1 MKRSV
6 KLKKLYGDINLH
18 NIFELVKSES
28 STPSKLNIDAFVSS
42 ARETICIVLE
52 SGMNDDLAKKLSG
65 IKEARI
71 YALVPHIDESK
82 YAKLRGK
89 AIVREVP
96 NIKGNYCLIDNKV
109 LLLFDKAMNG
119 VVVKSQD
126 AISTVK
132 KIFEREFWENATEEY
147 IEAKRPCAERT
158 FDVPPIYNSN
168 DVIIDEGFE
177 EITDVK
183 KLIDNAETVAYT
195 GKIANETTQNIIL
208 NNIAANSN
216 YLKTSSGDNIYY
228 YPQLPFCFA
237 ISFGDTYAVNFDVAE
252 YDNLPERAK
261 GRLFAVKVGNL
272 NFGDYYKFNKHK
284 TIGELVGQTVI
295 DADGKNIEIKESA
308 EESRKIV
315 VDLRLAREFER
326 MESDPETL
334 EARLDKRDA
343 KLLTT
348 NHTAKQVI
356 YNIELQIQS
365 KTLSKKAD
373 IYKQFEEANKAYA
386 SKQKELSDFV
396 DKLKD
401 KDIKKTFLSLS
412 TDTFDTVEEYRSAA
426 EALNAFIDEINN
438 EDSLGELL
446 GSKKAPKSISK
457 LKITDITMDIPKH
470 GVLYQQNSKYEYIL
484 NRSGDLDSAINEMKK
499 VGIEQANVAYLEEK

>member
-1 MKRSV
+1 MRSV
-6 KLKKLYGDINLH
+6 RLKKQYGDVTLN
-18 NIFELVKSES
+18 NVFELVKSETAAS
-28 STPSKLNIDAFVSS
+28 LTLNINSFISD
-42 ARETICIVLE
+42 ARETVCVALE
-52 SGMNDDLAKKLSG
+52 NGMNDSLAQTLSSV
-65 IKEARI
+65 KSRV
-71 YALVPHIDESK
+71 YVLVPNIDESK
-82 YAKLRGK
+82 YSRLRGK

-96 NIKGNYCLIDNKV
+96 NIKGNYCLIDDKV
-109 LLLFDKAMNG
+109 LLLFDKSMNG

-132 KIFEREFWENATEEY
+132 KIFEREFWENATEEF

-158 FDVPPIYNSN
+158 FDVPPIYSTD
-168 DVIIDEGFE
+168 DVILDDGFGE
-177 EITDVK
+177 TTAVK
-183 KLIDNAETVAYT
+183 QLINNADATAYT
-195 GKIANETTQNIIL
+195 GKIPANSNDNIIL
-208 NNIAANSN
+208 NNIRDNSD
-216 YLKTSSGDNIYY
+216 YLKTSSSENIYY
-228 YPQLPFCFA
+228 YPVLPFCCVV
-237 ISFGDTYAVNFDVAE
+237 SSSNTYAVNFDIADYE
-252 YDNLPERAK
+252 KLPESGK
-261 GRLFAVKVGNL
+261 GRLFAVKIDG
-272 NFGDYYKFNKHK
+272 FDCGDFYKFNKHK

-295 DADGKNIEIKESA
+295 DADGKNIEIKECA
-308 EESRKIV
+308 EESRKIT

-356 YNIELQIQS
+356 FSIELQIQP

-373 IYKQFEEANKAYA
+373 VYKQFEEANKVYT
-386 SKQKELSDFV
+386 SKNKELGDFV

-401 KDIKKTFLSLS
+401 KDIKKNFLSLS
-412 TDTFDTVEEYRSAA
+412 TDTFETVEEYLDAV

-438 EDSLGELL
+438 EDALGELL

-457 LKITDITMDIPKH
+457 LKIVDITMDIPKH

-484 NRSGDLDSAINEMKK
+484 NRSSDLDAAINEMKK
-499 VGIEQANVAYLEEK
+499 AGIEQANVAYLEEK

>member
-1 MKRSV
+1 M
-6 KLKKLYGDINLH
+6 
-18 NIFELVKSES
+18 
-28 STPSKLNIDAFVSS
+28 
-42 ARETICIVLE
+42 
-52 SGMNDDLAKKLSG
+52 
-65 IKEARI
+65 
-71 YALVPHIDESK
+71 
-82 YAKLRGK
+82 
-89 AIVREVP
+89 
-96 NIKGNYCLIDNKV
+96 
-109 LLLFDKAMNG
+109 
-119 VVVKSQD
+119 
-126 AISTVK
+126 
-132 KIFEREFWENATEEY
+132 
-147 IEAKRPCAERT
+147 
-158 FDVPPIYNSN
+158 
-168 DVIIDEGFE
+168 
-177 EITDVK
+177 
-183 KLIDNAETVAYT
+183 
-195 GKIANETTQNIIL
+195 
-208 NNIAANSN
+208 NNIRDNSD
-216 YLKTSSGDNIYY
+216 YLKTSSNENIYY
-228 YPQLPFCFA
+228 YPVLPFCCVV
-237 ISFGDTYAVNFDVAE
+237 SSGNTYAVNFDIADYE
-252 YDNLPERAK
+252 KLPESGK
-261 GRLFAVKVGNL
+261 GRLFAVKIDG
-272 NFGDYYKFNKHK
+272 FDCGDYYKFNKHK

-308 EESRKIV
+308 EESRKIA

-373 IYKQFEEANKAYA
+373 VYKQFEEANKAYA
-386 SKQKELSDFV
+386 SKKNELSDFV

-401 KDIKKTFLSLS
+401 KDIKKSFLSLS

-484 NRSGDLDSAINEMKK
+484 NRSSDLDSAINEMKK
-499 VGIEQANVAYLEEK
+499 AGIEQANVAYLEEK

>member
-1 MKRSV
+1 MRSIR
-6 KLKKLYGDINLH
+6 LKKQYNDVNLS
-18 NIFELVKSES
+18 NIFELVKNDVAA
-28 STPSKLNIDAFVSS
+28 TLNLNIHAFVSD
-42 ARETICIVLE
+42 ARETVCIALGD
-52 SGMNDDLAKKLSG
+52 GMNDSLAQTLSSV
-65 IKEARI
+65 KSRV
-71 YALVPHIDESK
+71 YTLVPHIDESK

-96 NIKGNYCLIDNKV
+96 NIKGNYCLIDDKV

-132 KIFEREFWENATEEY
+132 KIFEREFWENATEEF
-147 IEAKRPCAERT
+147 IESKSPCAERT
-158 FDVPPIYNSN
+158 FDIPPIYSTD
-168 DVIIDEGFE
+168 DVILDDGFG
-177 EITDVK
+177 EITAVK
-183 KLIDNAETVAYT
+183 QLINNADATAYT
-195 GKIANETTQNIIL
+195 GKIPANSNDNIIL
-208 NNIAANSN
+208 NNIRDNSD
-216 YLKTSSGDNIYY
+216 YLKTSSNENIYY
-228 YPQLPFCFA
+228 YPVLPFCCVV
-237 ISFGDTYAVNFDVAE
+237 SSGNTYAVNFDIADYE
-252 YDNLPERAK
+252 KLPESGK
-261 GRLFAVKVGNL
+261 GRLFAVKIDG
-272 NFGDYYKFNKHK
+272 FDCGDYYKFNKHK

-308 EESRKIV
+308 EESRKIA

-373 IYKQFEEANKAYA
+373 VYKQFEEANKAYA
-386 SKQKELSDFV
+386 SKKNELSDFV

-401 KDIKKTFLSLS
+401 KDIKKSFLSLS

-484 NRSGDLDSAINEMKK
+484 NRSSDLDSAINEMKK
-499 VGIEQANVAYLEEK
+499 AGIEQANVAYLEEK

>member
-1 MKRSV
+1 MRSIR
-6 KLKKLYGDINLH
+6 LKKQYNDVNLS
-18 NIFELVKSES
+18 NIFELVKNDVAA
-28 STPSKLNIDAFVSS
+28 TLNLNIHAFVSD
-42 ARETICIVLE
+42 ARETVCVALGD
-52 SGMNDDLAKKLSG
+52 GMNDSLAQTLSSV
-65 IKEARI
+65 KSRV
-71 YALVPHIDESK
+71 YTLVPHIDESK
-82 YAKLRGK
+82 YVKLRGK

-96 NIKGNYCLIDNKV
+96 NIKGNYCLIDDKV

-132 KIFEREFWENATEEY
+132 KIFEREFWENATEEF
-147 IEAKRPCAERT
+147 IESKRPCAEIT
-158 FDVPPIYNSN
+158 FDIPPIYSTD
-168 DVIIDEGFE
+168 DVILDDGFGE
-177 EITDVK
+177 TTAVK
-183 KLIDNAETVAYT
+183 QLINNADATAYT
-195 GKIANETTQNIIL
+195 GKIPANSNDNIIL
-208 NNIAANSN
+208 NNIRDNSD
-216 YLKTSSGDNIYY
+216 YLKTSSNENIYY
-228 YPQLPFCFA
+228 YPVLPFCCVV
-237 ISFGDTYAVNFDVAE
+237 SSGNTYAVNFDIADYE
-252 YDNLPERAK
+252 KLPESGK
-261 GRLFAVKVGNL
+261 GRLFAVKIDG
-272 NFGDYYKFNKHK
+272 FDCGDYYKFNKHK

-295 DADGKNIEIKESA
+295 DADGKNIEIKENA
-308 EESRKIV
+308 EESRKIA

-356 YNIELQIQS
+356 YNIELQIQP

-373 IYKQFEEANKAYA
+373 VYKQFEEANKAYA
-386 SKQKELSDFV
+386 SKKKELSDFV
-396 DKLKD
+396 DKIKD
-401 KDIKKTFLSLS
+401 KDIKKNFLSL
-412 TDTFDTVEEYRSAA
+412 TADTFDTVEEYRNAA

-484 NRSGDLDSAINEMKK
+484 NRSSDLDSAINEMKK
-499 VGIEQANVAYLEEK
+499 AGIEQANVAYLEEK

>member
-1 MKRSV
+1 MRSV
-6 KLKKLYGDINLH
+6 RLKKQYGDVTLN
-18 NIFELVKSES
+18 NVFELVKSETAAS
-28 STPSKLNIDAFVSS
+28 LTLNINSFISD
-42 ARETICIVLE
+42 ARETVCVALE
-52 SGMNDDLAKKLSG
+52 NGMNDSLAQTLSSV
-65 IKEARI
+65 KSRV
-71 YALVPHIDESK
+71 YVLVPNIDESK
-82 YAKLRGK
+82 YSRLRGK

-96 NIKGNYCLIDNKV
+96 NIKGNYCLIDDKV
-109 LLLFDKAMNG
+109 LLLFDKSMNG

-132 KIFEREFWENATEEY
+132 KIFEREFWENATEEF

-158 FDVPPIYNSN
+158 FDVPPIYSTD
-168 DVIIDEGFE
+168 DVILDDGFG
-177 EITDVK
+177 EITAVK
-183 KLIDNAETVAYT
+183 QLINNADATAYT
-195 GKIANETTQNIIL
+195 GKIPANSNDNIIL
-208 NNIAANSN
+208 NNIRDNSD
-216 YLKTSSGDNIYY
+216 YLKTSSSENIYY
-228 YPQLPFCFA
+228 YPVLPFCCVV
-237 ISFGDTYAVNFDVAE
+237 SSSNTYAVNFDIADYE
-252 YDNLPERAK
+252 KLPESGK
-261 GRLFAVKVGNL
+261 GRLFAVKIDG
-272 NFGDYYKFNKHK
+272 FDCGDFYKFNKHK

-295 DADGKNIEIKESA
+295 DADGKNIEIKECA
-308 EESRKIV
+308 EESRKIT

-356 YNIELQIQS
+356 FSIELQIQP

-373 IYKQFEEANKAYA
+373 VYKQFEEANKVYT
-386 SKQKELSDFV
+386 SKNKELGDFV

-401 KDIKKTFLSLS
+401 KDIKKNFLSLS
-412 TDTFDTVEEYRSAA
+412 TDTFETVEEYLNAV

-484 NRSGDLDSAINEMKK
+484 NRSSDLDAAINEMKK
-499 VGIEQANVAYLEEK
+499 AGIEQANVAYLEEK

>member
-1 MKRSV
+1 MRSV
-6 KLKKLYGDINLH
+6 RLKKQYGDVTLN
-18 NIFELVKSES
+18 NVFELVKSETAAS
-28 STPSKLNIDAFVSS
+28 LTLNINSFISD
-42 ARETICIVLE
+42 ARETVCVALE
-52 SGMNDDLAKKLSG
+52 NGMNDSLAQTLSSV
-65 IKEARI
+65 KSRV
-71 YALVPHIDESK
+71 YVLVPNIDESK
-82 YAKLRGK
+82 YSRLRGK

-96 NIKGNYCLIDNKV
+96 NIKGNYCLIDDKV
-109 LLLFDKAMNG
+109 LLLFDKSMNG

-132 KIFEREFWENATEEY
+132 KIFEREFWENATEEF

-158 FDVPPIYNSN
+158 FDVPPIYSTD
-168 DVIIDEGFE
+168 DVILDDGFG
-177 EITDVK
+177 EITAVK
-183 KLIDNAETVAYT
+183 QLINNADATAYT
-195 GKIANETTQNIIL
+195 GKIPANSNDNIIL
-208 NNIAANSN
+208 NNIRDNSD
-216 YLKTSSGDNIYY
+216 YLKTSSSENIYY
-228 YPQLPFCFA
+228 YPVLPFCCVV
-237 ISFGDTYAVNFDVAE
+237 SSSNTYAVNFDIADYE
-252 YDNLPERAK
+252 KLPESGK
-261 GRLFAVKVGNL
+261 GRLFAVKIDG
-272 NFGDYYKFNKHK
+272 FDCGDFYKFNKHK

-295 DADGKNIEIKESA
+295 DADGKNIEIKECA
-308 EESRKIV
+308 EESRKIT

-356 YNIELQIQS
+356 FSIELQIQP

-373 IYKQFEEANKAYA
+373 VYKQFEEANKVYT
-386 SKQKELSDFV
+386 SKNKELGDFV

-401 KDIKKTFLSLS
+401 KDIKKNFLSLS
-412 TDTFDTVEEYRSAA
+412 TDTFETVEEYLDAV

-438 EDSLGELL
+438 EDALGELL

-457 LKITDITMDIPKH
+457 LKIVDITMDIPKH

-484 NRSGDLDSAINEMKK
+484 NRSSDLDAAINEMKK
-499 VGIEQANVAYLEEK
+499 AGIEQANVAYLEEK

>member
-96 NIKGNYCLIDNKV
+96 NIKGNYCLIDDKV

-132 KIFEREFWENATEEY
+132 KIFEREFWENATEEF
-147 IEAKRPCAERT
+147 IESKRPCAERT
-158 FDVPPIYNSN
+158 FDIPPIYSTD
-168 DVIIDEGFE
+168 DVILDDGFGE
-177 EITDVK
+177 TTAVK
-183 KLIDNAETVAYT
+183 QLINNADATAYT
-195 GKIANETTQNIIL
+195 GKIPANSNDNIIL
-208 NNIAANSN
+208 NNIRDNSD
-216 YLKTSSGDNIYY
+216 YLKTSSNENIYY
-228 YPQLPFCFA
+228 YPVLPFCYVIA
-237 ISFGDTYAVNFDVAE
+237 SGNTYAVNFDIAE
-252 YDNLPERAK
+252 YDKLPEKAK
-261 GRLFAVKVGNL
+261 GRLFAVKIDSV

-295 DADGKNIEIKESA
+295 DADGESIEIKDCA
-308 EESRKIV
+308 EENRKIP
-315 VDLRLAREFER
+315 VDLKLAREFEK

-334 EARLDKRDA
+334 EARLNKRDV

-356 YNIELQIQS
+356 FNIELQIQTKTIS
-365 KTLSKKAD
+365 KRADVYNQFKKAN
-373 IYKQFEEANKAYA
+373 EAYA
-386 SKQKELSDFV
+386 SKLKELGTFV
-396 DKLKD
+396 EKMKD
-401 KDIKKTFLSLS
+401 KNIKKGFSSLS
-412 TDTFDTVEEYRSAA
+412 TAIFATVEEYYSAA

-438 EDSLGELL
+438 EDALGEIL
-446 GSKKAPKSISK
+446 GSKKAPKSIAK
-457 LKITDITMDIPKH
+457 LKIAEITMDVPKF
-470 GVLYQQNSKYEYIL
+470 GELYQQNNEYEYVL
-484 NRSGDLDSAINEMKK
+484 RSVNDLDSAISEMKSA
-499 VGIEQANVAYLEEK
+499 GIEQANVAYLEDK